1 MVLVDHL
8 LLFSEEL
15 VVVFTLKLP
24 MLELILLVRLSMTLK
39 KMM

>member
-8 LLFSEEL
+8 SLSSEEL
-15 VVVFTLKLP
+15 VVEFTLKLP